1 MAEGQPAPKRDV
13 QNHHLFE
20 CAWEVAN
27 KVGGIYT
34 VISTKVLVTIAEY
47 GDRYTLIGPLTNK
60 SAMEVGVL
68 DPVDPV
74 VATTLEAMRSH
85 GVKCFYGRWL
95 IEGKPQVLLFD
106 VGSCSHRLDEWKG
119 DLWNLAGIST
129 PPHDAETN
137 DVILFGYLMAWF
149 LGEYASR
156 QLDAAIVAHF
166 HEWQAGV
173 AIPICRKRQIDVT
186 TVFTTH
192 ATLLGRYL
200 CAGSVDFYNNLKYFD
215 VNHEAGKRG
224 IYHRYCI
231 ERASAHCADVFT
243 TVSHITALEAE
254 YLLKRRPDGVVPN
267 GLSINKFQ
275 RKHEHES
282 ENLYSIARAKI
293 HEFVRGHFYGHYDFD
308 LENTLYIFTAG
319 RYEYRNKGV
328 DMFIESL
335 ARLNYRLKRSDS
347 KTTVV
352 AFIIMPASTNSY
364 TIEAFKG
371 QALVR
376 QLQETVTEIQKRIG
390 DRLLDHAL
398 RFHSEGKLEVAPS
411 DLLSSEDQVLLKQR
425 ISALKRTSLP
435 PFVTHNMVDDANDP
449 ILTQIRRVKLFNSHE
464 DRVKIL
470 FHPDFLT
477 SSNPI
482 LGLDYEEFVRGCHL
496 GVFPSYYE
504 PWGYTP
510 AECTV
515 MGIPSITTNLSGFG
529 CFMQDTIERPED
541 EGCYII
547 DRRTNSFEQSVS
559 QLTDCLEGFCNK
571 TWRQRADQRSRIE
584 SLSPLLDW
592 KTLGVEYT
600 KSRQLALRRAYP
612 DAFLVTD
619 GESDEVDYFIVSKP
633 DVFRYPDRSPHLK

>member
-1 MAEGQPAPKRDV
+1 MTEGQSAPKRDV

-20 CAWEVAN
+20 CAWEVAT

-34 VISTKVLVTIAEY
+34 VIPTKVLVTIAEY
-47 GDRYTLIGPLTNK
+47 GDRYILIGPLTNK
-60 SAMEVGVL
+60 SAMEVRVL
-68 DPVDPV
+68 DLVDPV

-85 GVKCFYGRWL
+85 GVK
-95 IEGKPQVLLFD
+95 KLFTSSRRAER
-106 VGSCSHRLDEWKG
+106 GPMEPWRHLY
-119 DLWNLAGIST
+119 

-137 DVILFGYLMAWF
+137 DVILFGYRMAWF
-149 LGEYASR
+149 LGEYASQ
-156 QLDAAIVAHF
+156 QLDAAIVSHF

-173 AIPICRKRQIDVT
+173 AIPICRKRQIDVM

-200 CAGSVDFYNNLKYFD
+200 CAGSVDFYNNLRYFD
-215 VNHEAGKRG
+215 IDHEAGKRG

-231 ERASAHCADVFT
+231 ERASVHCADVFT

-267 GLSINKFQ
+267 SLNINKFQ
-275 RKHEHES
+275 RKYEHES
-282 ENLYSIARAKI
+282 ENLYAIARTKI
-293 HEFVRGHFYGHYDFD
+293 HGFVRGHFYGHYDFD

-319 RYEYRNKGV
+319 RYEYRNKGA

-335 ARLNYRLKRSDS
+335 ARLDYRLKRLDS

-352 AFIIMPASTNSY
+352 AFIIIPTSTNSY

-376 QLQETVTEIQKRIG
+376 QLQETVTEIQKRTG

-398 RFHSEGKLEVAPS
+398 RFHSEGKLEVEPS

-425 ISALKRTSLP
+425 ISALKRTSLL
-435 PFVTHNMVDDANDP
+435 PFVTHNMVDDTNDP

-464 DRVKIL
+464 NRVKTV

-515 MGIPSITTNLSGFG
+515 LGIPSITANLSGFG

-541 EGCYII
+541 ESCYII
-547 DRRTNSFEQSVS
+547 DRRTNLFEQSDSATRHGGSVLIS
-559 QLTDCLEGFCNK
+559 I
-571 TWRQRADQRSRIE
+571 ARIE

-592 KTLGVEYT
+592 KTLGVKYT

-619 GESDEVDYFIVSKP
+619 GESDEEVDYFVVSKP
-633 DVFRYPDRSPHLK
+633 DLFRYPDRLPHLK